1 MTARS
6 RRDQP
11 MFRRG
16 LHALDHEFTLLRES
30 APFSLFAV
38 DELNRPP
45 RARVFRTIARI
56 MLGEAGVKILGDPG
70 IQSPVGAL
78 NDIDIPHGGGGADP
92 GV

>member
-45 RARVFRTIARI
+45 RARVFGAIARI
-56 MLGEAGVKILGDPG
+56 MLGKPRVKILGDPG
-70 IQSPVGAL
+70 IQTLVGTL
-78 NDIDIPHGGGGADP
+78 NDIDVPHGGFGADP
-92 GV
+92 RM

>member
-16 LHALDHEFTLLRES
+16 LHALDREFTLLRES

-45 RARVFRTIARI
+45 RARVFGAKTRI
-56 MLGEAGVKILGDPG
+56 MLGQAGIKILGDPG
-70 IQSPVGAL
+70 IQSSVGAL
-78 NDIDIPHGGGGADP
+78 NDIDVPHGGCGADP
-92 GV
+92 DV

>member
-1 MTARS
+1 MTVRS

-45 RARVFRTIARI
+45 RARVFSATTRV
-56 MLGEAGVKILGDPG
+56 MLGEAGIKILGDPG
-70 IQSPVGAL
+70 IQSSVGAL
-78 NDIDIPHGGGGADP
+78 NDIDIPHGGCGADP

>member
-1 MTARS
+1 
-6 RRDQP
+6 
-11 MFRRG
+11 MFRCR
-16 LHALDHEFTLLRES
+16 LHALDCNFPLLRES
-30 APFSLFAV
+30 APFGPLAI